1 MGILASEL
9 PLLPRRILVAFHVRC
24 KQSWR
29 HNVPIRNII
38 LAVLV
43 MPKFPFPLGIFTF
56 FVFLYKRN
64 RNVRN
69 LNGFEVVQIVR
80 RDVDHIFMT

>member
-1 MGILASEL
+1 MGILASEH
-9 PLLPRRILVAFHVRC
+9 PLLTRRILVAFHVPC

-43 MPKFPFPLGIFTF
+43 MPKFPFQLEFSPFLF
-56 FVFLYKRN
+56 FSTKETEM
-64 RNVRN
+64 
-69 LNGFEVVQIVR
+69 FEI
-80 RDVDHIFMT
+80 